1 MAEPLQEDI
10 DPNVA
15 AELVLAC
22 DQYPYHELVAYACGH
37 TIGELRDWLE
47 RGAAAGAET
56 PNLTDFTREY
66 CKKDAAYARKIFQ
79 VIEANCTEGT
89 KAQLGPLWK
98 WFDTRWPCGNPL
110 AITTL
115 LSSPRVE
122 VLSLEQTFDDP
133 SQSVRDAL
141 TATGWFHLRDIDNP
155 SAELEQVLF
164 EAGYRRESD
173 ARPGPRPT
181 EES

>member
-1 MAEPLQEDI
+1 VSEDVDAEVLAP
-10 DPNVA
+10 
-15 AELVLAC
+15 LVLAC

-47 RGAAAGAET
+47 RGAAAGADT
-56 PNLTDFTREY
+56 PNLRDFTRDY
-66 CKKDAAYARKIFQ
+66 CAKDAGYARKIFGI
-79 VIEANCTEGT
+79 IEANCLPGM
-89 KAQLGPLWK
+89 KANVGPLWK

-115 LSSPRVE
+115 LASTRVE
-122 VLSLEQTFDDP
+122 VLSLEQTFEDP
-133 SQSVRDAL
+133 SQPIREAL
-141 TATGWFHLRDIDNP
+141 TATRWFHVNDLDNP
-155 SAELEQVLF
+155 SADLALALT

-181 EES
+181 EEG